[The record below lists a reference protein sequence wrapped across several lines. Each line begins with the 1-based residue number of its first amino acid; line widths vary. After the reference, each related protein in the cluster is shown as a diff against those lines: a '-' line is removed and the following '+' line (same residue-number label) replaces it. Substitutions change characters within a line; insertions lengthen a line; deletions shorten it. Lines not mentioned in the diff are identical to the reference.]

1 MIDNDANKSL
11 TIGRF
16 PSIRQGATPVTNGST
31 STDSQTD
38 LGLRTKVLVVDVDAT
53 IVHSLAGAL
62 REAGYS
68 ALEATS
74 FADAKRL
81 LVTESPQVLV
91 ADVRLGQF
99 NGLQLLMRAKE
110 ERPDTAAVITCAFPD
125 VVLEAETRRFGGVF
139 LLKPLDPQQVLTAIG
154 AHTQPQS
161 FLERRTKTRD
171 RRNFE
176 MPEFSPERRVSN
188 RRIDGVSVERRSADR
203 RQLLISNFSPE
214 RRMRNRRLGDA

>member
-1 MIDNDANKSL
+1 MIDNEANKSL

-16 PSIRQGATPVTNGST
+16 SRT
-31 STDSQTD
+31 SEGETADLHGLKTDDSRTSS
-38 LGLRTKVLVVDVDAT
+38 GLKTKVLVVDVDAM

-62 REAGYS
+62 RAAGYN

-81 LVTESPQVLV
+81 LVAESPHALV

-125 VVLEAETRRFGGVF
+125 VVLEAETRRFGGIF

-154 AHTQPQS
+154 AHTQPQF
-161 FLERRTKTRD
+161 FLERRAKD
-171 RRNFE
+171 RRTNE
-176 MPEFSPERRVSN
+176 MAGFSPERRVSK
-188 RRIDGVSVERRSADR
+188 RRIDPVSVERRSADR
-203 RQLLISNFSPE
+203 RQLLMANFSPE
-214 RRMRNRRLGDA
+214 RRNGNRRLGES